1 MSTTKKTCTQTQ
13 NYRHLDT
20 CQRRE
25 LFGCRHVDTNSKSLS
40 EGNFLVVDMK
50 THRVIDTNSI
60 FTYETKSL
68 IVSMLTQT
76 ENLPEKRTFLLSSC
90 GHKLKICQR
99 RIFLGLQ
106 TCNKPK
112 ICQRR
117 EFCGCRHVIV
127 QTQTKETFLIVVM
140 MTQTHNLT
148 KMRAFRHK
156 LKIQQKRELFGGR
169 HANTYHTS

>member
-1 MSTTKKTCTQTQ
+1 MSTTKKTCKQTQ

-20 CQRRE
+20 CLRRE

-76 ENLPEKRTFLLSSC
+76 QNLLEKRDFLQQTC
-90 GHKLKICQR
+90 RHKLKIFQ
-99 RIFLGLQ
+99 G
-106 TCNKPK
+106 
-112 ICQRR
+112 R
-117 EFCGCRHVIV
+117 EFYGCKHVV
-127 QTQTKETFLIVVM
+127 AQTQTKETFLIVVM

-148 KMRAFRHK
+148 EMGTFGLLTCRC
-156 LKIQQKRELFGGR
+156 KIKIYQKRELFGGR

>member
-76 ENLPEKRTFLLSSC
+76 ENLPKKRTFLLSSC
-90 GHKLKICQR
+90 RHKLKIFQR
-99 RIFLGLQ
+99 RDFFGLQ

-117 EFCGCRHVIV
+117 EIFCSRHVV
-127 QTQTKETFLIVVM
+127 TNRKSSREGSFMVVDM
-140 MTQTHNLT
+140 QL
-148 KMRAFRHK
+148 RRHK
-156 LKIQQKRELFGGR
+156 LRKL
-169 HANTYHTS
+169 S